1 MKPSKT
7 LWKHYPNSNTFLK
20 WNDITSVHVYCS
32 IKEIGNA
39 SLPLHTTMAEK
50 FIIILPKSKHLESCL
65 LYTSDAADED
75 ISV

>member
-20 WNDITSVHVYCS
+20 WNDITSVRVYCS

-39 SLPLHTTMAEK
+39 SLPLHTAMAEK
-50 FIIILPKSKHLESCL
+50 FIIILPKSKHLESVGNE
-65 LYTSDAADED
+65 TPKPSNEEV
-75 ISV
+75 S